1 MVRHCTCSIEFK
13 RLVAHDYVV
22 GETPHSPARRHDLPR
37 TLIPIWVQKDEAGAR
52 VRRRLT

>member
-37 TLIPIWVQKDEAGAR
+37 TLIPIWVQKYEAGAR